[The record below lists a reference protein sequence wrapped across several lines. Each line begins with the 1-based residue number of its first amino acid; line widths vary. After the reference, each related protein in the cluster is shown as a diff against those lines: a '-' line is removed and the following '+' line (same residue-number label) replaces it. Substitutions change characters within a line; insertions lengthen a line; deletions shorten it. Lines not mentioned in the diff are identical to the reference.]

1 MILQRTVTTVRWPG
15 VAAVAAGVLAAA
27 TPGVAK
33 AAAAPAPV
41 ESPAGSAA
49 RAWTVAA
56 PLDPR
61 DFDLRR
67 GTDRSGTIGALGG
80 RLRRTGVGPLLRS
93 SGHARLGGGCGR
105 AAGVPADSL
114 VYCFTRADSTA
125 RAWVPQGV
133 TSVSDAAAGG
143 AWAGGVR
150 PILVSWHNGGRVR
163 VTFVD
168 PDRRVYRHVLLVA
181 PVMRGGRPTYTDV
194 GVHAGGIA
202 WYGNKLYVADT
213 RHGLR
218 EFDMRQIFDLTAS
231 KAGSTGHADRIGL
244 YGGTYYAHGFRYA
257 MAQTSNWEFAR
268 GRVGAKCRGSGPL
281 RMSWTA
287 VDRTTR
293 PHVLIAGEYCRP
305 NWPRGRVV
313 TWPLEA
319 LAGGGTASAD
329 GGARL
334 PVDRVQGAVRTHGQ
348 WWFTQSR
355 GGRRGRL
362 FSTRHTG
369 RGWAP
374 VRGRTISYGPEDLS
388 CHRGRHRIFTLA
400 EHPGRRALWAFRA
413 ASCS

>member
-1 MILQRTVTTVRWPG
+1 MRRTVTAVRWPG
-15 VAAVAAGVLAAA
+15 TAAVAAGVLAAA
-27 TPGVAK
+27 TPGIAH
-33 AAAAPAPV
+33 AAPAPA
-41 ESPAGSAA
+41 EPRAGTVAQ
-49 RAWTVAA
+49 AWSVAA
-56 PLDPR
+56 PLNPR

-67 GTDRSGTIGALGG
+67 GTDRSGTVRALGG
-80 RLRRTGVGPLLRS
+80 RLRRTGVAALLRS
-93 SGHARLGGGCGR
+93 SGGARLGGGCGR
-105 AAGVPADSL
+105 AAGVPAGSL
-114 VYCFTRADSTA
+114 VYCFDGADSTT
-125 RAWVPQGV
+125 RNWVPQGV
-133 TSVSDAAAGG
+133 TSVSDAAAREG
-143 AWAGGVR
+143 WAGGVR

-163 VTFVD
+163 LTFVD
-168 PDRRVYRHVLLVA
+168 PDRRAYRHVLLVA
-181 PVMRGGRPTYTDV
+181 PEMRDGRPTYTDV
-194 GVHAGGIA
+194 GIHAGGIA
-202 WYGNKLYVADT
+202 WYGDKLYVADT

-218 EFDMRQIFDLTAS
+218 EFDMRQIFDLTAGN
-231 KAGSTGHADRIGL
+231 AGSTRHTERIGL
-244 YGGTYYAHGFRYA
+244 YGGTYYAHGFRYV
-257 MAQTSNWEFAR
+257 MAQTSSWHFAR

-287 VDRTTR
+287 VDRTTW

-313 TWPLEA
+313 SWPLA
-319 LAGGGTASAD
+319 SLAGGGVASAD

-355 GGRRGRL
+355 SGKRGRL
-362 FSTRHTG
+362 FSTRYTG

-374 VRGRTISYGPEDLS
+374 VRSRTVSYGPEDLS